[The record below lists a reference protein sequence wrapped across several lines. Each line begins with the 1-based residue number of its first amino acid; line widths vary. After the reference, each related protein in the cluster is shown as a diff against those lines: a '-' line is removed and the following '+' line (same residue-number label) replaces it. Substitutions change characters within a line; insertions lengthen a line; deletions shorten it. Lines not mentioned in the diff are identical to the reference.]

1 MEMDYNNLRYDTES
15 AQIDVE
21 VRKQLLKKQAFF
33 AKLTDEELDIL
44 ASLLTEVHAHPN
56 ETIVKHGDRVDSV
69 YLIVKGSAD
78 VQQTLYKD
86 QVPHTTSL
94 ATLHDGASIGL
105 NETGFFSLSGKRTA
119 SVVALTE
126 MTLLRLSVA
135 AFHGFALSN
144 PHVNEVLHGA
154 K

>member
-1 MEMDYNNLRYDTES
+1 MDYNNLRQETES
-15 AQIDVE
+15 VQIDLE
-21 VRKQLLKKQAFF
+21 TRKQLLKKQAFF
-33 AKLTDEELDIL
+33 AKLTDDELEIL
-44 ASLLTEVHAHPN
+44 ATLLVEVHAHPQ
-56 ETIVKHGDRVDSV
+56 EMIVKHGDRVDSV
-69 YLIVKGSAD
+69 YIIVKGSAD
-78 VQQTLYKD
+78 VQQTLYQD
-86 QVPHTTSL
+86 QVPHTVSL
-94 ATLHDGASIGL
+94 AKLQDGAAIGL

-144 PHVNEVLHGA
+144 PHVHEVLHGG